1 MFGPI
6 QEDSHDCPRKGK
18 PRLPKSQGCMSSN
31 NSSIGGCTTLRLSN
45 QQSNSR
51 STNNNSDVII
61 SPAINDAPFNSV
73 KSTASAS
80 PLFEDAARIKKRV
93 IKPTLPDIEI
103 VPATIREYRR
113 IAKTLCLAFE
123 KDPFVNY
130 ILNTSAEPANSK
142 EFKRKRELM
151 LSFFEFQVYEC
162 FTCNGSVYVIKDINL
177 EKGLTNYNLKISE
190 INKLPFL
197 GAALWNQL
205 EFNDTNRKFEYPDAT
220 GSSLIHFH
228 PSSLKFNLFST
239 LAKCRLKILKEKF
252 PLLFNKRDEVLNDLR
267 LSSIDSVWYLDD
279 LGVIPDFQ
287 GYGLAK
293 KIVNHCMDNFVN
305 VLPNAWCYL
314 ESSNLANRVFYQ
326 KLGFVVSSTFV
337 INENDS
343 VNDDHLIYMD
353 AMFKYPAPSKYN
365 PKAAEISIQEI
376 HL

>member
-1 MFGPI
+1 
-6 QEDSHDCPRKGK
+6 
-18 PRLPKSQGCMSSN
+18 MSSN

-51 STNNNSDVII
+51 STNNNDVII
-61 SPAINDAPFNSV
+61 SPTVDSSRFNSV
-73 KSTASAS
+73 KSTVSAS
-80 PLFEDAARIKKRV
+80 PLPEDAARIKKRA
-93 IKPTLPDIEI
+93 IKPSLPDIEI
-103 VPATIREYRR
+103 VRGTIREYRR

-142 EFKRKRELM
+142 ELKRKRELM

-162 FTCNGSVYVIKDINL
+162 FTCNGSIFVIKDINL
-177 EKGLTNYNLKISE
+177 EKDLTNYNLKVSE

-197 GAALWNQL
+197 GAALWNKL
-205 EFNDTNRKFEYPDAT
+205 EFDQSSQKFEYPDSNANA
-220 GSSLIHFH
+220 LIHFH

-252 PLLFNKRDEVLNDLR
+252 PLLFNKRDEVLDNLK

-279 LGVIPDFQ
+279 LGVIPNFQ

-293 KIVNHCMDNFVN
+293 KIVNHCIDNYIN
-305 VLPNAWCYL
+305 TSPNSWCYL

-337 INENDS
+337 VNENDS
-343 VNDDHLIYMD
+343 TSSDDLIYMD
-353 AMFKYPAPSKYN
+353 AMFKYPAPTKAIEMASK
-365 PKAAEISIQEI
+365 IIIQEI